1 MWWILLGALALAFL
15 GILTIPEPAIRIPGA
30 LASLRPRVSIPRN
43 AKRSFVAAT
52 PCLVAVWAL
61 AGYYLSLGPSIFS
74 QVIGS
79 RNELWGGV
87 MIFLLTG
94 LGAASAVVFRTIN
107 PPTAMLIGCICLLV
121 GATTTVFAIATATTI
136 TVLIAASVSGVG
148 FGTAFMGAFRT
159 LTALAGPN
167 DRAGLVAAIYTVT
180 YIAFSVPAL
189 IAGVAVAHYG
199 LHGTAL
205 VYSRVDCRSCG
216 RGGGREHGAQARS
229 VEYLSGHKRGVN
241 VVQSDRDIGDHAHGD
256 ERPGRRSATK
266 PWGGPPCRPLVAT
279 GSQCDS
285 GRASSVNT
293 TSFVLLITG
302 LHTPLWKMILFPAVL
317 VSLVLGLLLWPQVG
331 MLLEDR
337 RQARS
342 AQEGNPE
349 DTRSAAP
356 LRFEPPLD
364 VAPPNEE
371 KDDVLTH
378 LSGDI
383 ANRHPGTISQRPA
396 SFVRTRS
403 GRTP

>member
-1 MWWILLGALALAFL
+1 MVRLIDLQPGESNLAPVINTGATSAGLATGALCTSALAQYAPAPTHLVWWILLGALALAFL
-15 GILTIPEPAIRIPGA
+15 GILTIPESATRIPGA

-205 VYSRVDCRSCG
+205 VYCASIAAVAAAAAVASMAHRRAPSSISLDTSGASMSSSPVAISATTRTAMSAKGGGLRQSRGEDLRVDPWLPRV
-216 RGGGREHGAQARS
+216 RS
-229 VEYLSGHKRGVN
+229 V
-241 VVQSDRDIGDHAHGD
+241 I
-256 ERPGRRSATK
+256 P
-266 PWGGPPCRPLVAT
+266 GGP
-279 GSQCDS
+279 
-285 GRASSVNT
+285 
-293 TSFVLLITG
+293 
-302 LHTPLWKMILFPAVL
+302 
-317 VSLVLGLLLWPQVG
+317 
-331 MLLEDR
+331 
-337 RQARS
+337 QA
-342 AQEGNPE
+342 
-349 DTRSAAP
+349 
-356 LRFEPPLD
+356 
-364 VAPPNEE
+364 
-371 KDDVLTH
+371 
-378 LSGDI
+378 
-383 ANRHPGTISQRPA
+383 
-396 SFVRTRS
+396 
-403 GRTP
+403 